1 MGIVFEAVDRDLRRR
16 VAMKIIH
23 PGKSMDRNKV
33 KRFLE
38 EAQITGQLEHPN
50 IIPVHE
56 VGVNRKGNMFF
67 TMKLVIGKSLG
78 GILDEY
84 REGSEKIRKEFTRHD
99 LLGIFQRVLDGVAFA
114 HSRGVIHR
122 DLKPTNIM
130 IGEYGEVL
138 IMDWGLAKVFGHPDV
153 RSYTVEVGGKGGARM
168 KTRHGAIVGTPAYL
182 PPEQAAGKPEDM
194 DERSD
199 VYSLGA
205 ILYELLILAPP
216 FDAETGDEI
225 IKAVLTEEAKP
236 PREIDGTIPLE
247 LEHIAMKCLNKD
259 KRKRYQSV
267 AGIRQ
272 DIDSFLTT
280 GRIDEYLRLEMH
292 RRRERQAVQLTTEDG
307 EPSDIA
313 KVLRESI
320 RGPLIVA
327 GIVVITLVAALVIL
341 ALILWR

>member
-1 MGIVFEAVDRDLRRR
+1 
-16 VAMKIIH
+16 
-23 PGKSMDRNKV
+23 MDRNKV

-56 VGVNRKGNMFF
+56 VGVNRKGNLFF
-67 TMKLVIGKSLG
+67 TMKLVAGKSLG
-78 GILDEY
+78 DILDEY
-84 REGSEKIRKEFTRHD
+84 RAGSEKIRREFTRHD
-99 LLGIFQRVLDGVAFA
+99 LLGIFQRILDGVAFA

-138 IMDWGLAKVFGHPDV
+138 IMDWGLAKVFGHSGT
-153 RSYTVEVGGKGGARM
+153 RSYTVEVGGKTGARR
-168 KTRHGAIVGTPAYL
+168 KTRHGAVVGTPAYL
-182 PPEQAAGKPEDM
+182 PPEQAAGKPKDM

-205 ILYELLILAPP
+205 ILYELLILTPP
-216 FDAETGDEI
+216 FDADTGDEI
-225 IKAVLTEEAKP
+225 IKAVLTEEPKP
-236 PREIDGTIPLE
+236 PSEIDNSIPPE

-272 DIDSFLTT
+272 DIDSFLAT
-280 GRIDEYLRLEMH
+280 GRIDEFLRLEMH
-292 RRRERQAVQLTTEDG
+292 RRRERQAIQLTTETG
-307 EPSDIA
+307 EPSEIA

-327 GIVVITLVAALVIL
+327 VIVVIALVAALVIM
-341 ALILWR
+341 ALIIWR